1 MSSFSL
7 KSVFE
12 AVHQAVVDA
21 AAAVEN
27 ASWTSLRGRYFTQAD
42 DGTYTPKTV
51 RMTLPHVDQGQM
63 TQQPFELPLFA
74 LTKHHSLA
82 VDTMKVEFDVEL
94 RGLDK
99 PDDSLM
105 AAMPRGLLS
114 RNPTA
119 KVSITF
125 KGGDAHEG
133 VMLLND
139 KILKSFP
146 R

>member
-7 KSVFE
+7 KAVFE

-27 ASWTSLRGRYFTQAD
+27 ASWTSLRDRYFTQAE

-51 RMTLPHVDQGQM
+51 RMTLPHADQGKV
-63 TQQPFELPLFA
+63 TQQPFDLPLFA

-99 PDDSLM
+99 PEDCLM

>member
-7 KSVFE
+7 KAVFE

-27 ASWTSLRGRYFTQAD
+27 ASWTSLRDRYFTQAE
-42 DGTYTPKTV
+42 DGTYAPKTV

-63 TQQPFELPLFA
+63 TQQPFEHPLFA

-94 RGLDK
+94 RGLDN

>member
-27 ASWTSLRGRYFTQAD
+27 ASWTSLRDRYFTQAD
-42 DGTYTPKTV
+42 DGTYTPKIV
-51 RMTLPHVDQGQM
+51 RMTLPHVDQGKV
-63 TQQPFELPLFA
+63 TQQPFDLPLFA

-82 VDTMKVEFDVEL
+82 MDTMKVEFDIEL

-114 RNPTA
+114 RGPTA

>member
-7 KSVFE
+7 KAVFE

-21 AAAVEN
+21 GASVEK
-27 ASWTSLRGRYFTQAD
+27 ASWQSLCDRYFTQAA
-42 DGTYTPKTV
+42 DGTYAPKTV
-51 RMTLPHVDQGQM
+51 RMTLPHVDQGQV
-63 TQQPFELPLFA
+63 TQQPYDLPLFA
-74 LTKHHSLA
+74 LVRHHALSM
-82 VDTMKVEFDVEL
+82 DTLKVEFDVEL
-94 RGLDK
+94 RGLDNT
-99 PDDSLM
+99 DDALM
-105 AAMPRGLLS
+105 AAMPKGFLS
-114 RNPTA
+114 RTPTA

>member
-7 KSVFE
+7 KAVFE

-21 AAAVEN
+21 GASVEK
-27 ASWTSLRGRYFTQAD
+27 ASWQSLCDRYFTQGA
-42 DGTYTPKTV
+42 DGTYEPKTI
-51 RMTLPHVDQGQM
+51 RMTLPHVDKGQV
-63 TQQPFELPLFA
+63 TQQPYDLPLFA
-74 LTKHHSLA
+74 LVRHHALSM
-82 VDTMKVEFDVEL
+82 DTLKVEFDVEL

-99 PDDSLM
+99 SDDALM
-105 AAMPRGLLS
+105 AAMPKGFLS

-119 KVSITF
+119 KVSIAF

>member
-7 KSVFE
+7 KAVFE
-12 AVHQAVVDA
+12 SVHQAVVDA
-21 AAAVEN
+21 AASVEN
-27 ASWTSLRGRYFTQAD
+27 ASWQSLCDRYFTQAA
-42 DGTYTPKTV
+42 DGTYEPKTI
-51 RMTLPHVDQGQM
+51 RLTLPHVDQGQVA
-63 TQQPFELPLFA
+63 QKPYDIPLFA
-74 LTKHHSLA
+74 LVKHHALA
-82 VDTMKVEFDVEL
+82 MDTLKVEFDVEL

-99 PDDSLM
+99 PDDALM
-105 AAMPRGLLS
+105 AAMPAGFLS

>member
-7 KSVFE
+7 KAVFE

-21 AAAVEN
+21 AGAVEN
-27 ASWTSLRGRYFTQAD
+27 ASWTALCDRYFTQSE
-42 DGTYTPKTV
+42 DGSYAPKTV
-51 RMTLPHVDQGQM
+51 RLNLPHAEQGQV
-63 TQQPFELPLFA
+63 TQQPYELPLFA

-82 VDTMKVEFDVEL
+82 IDTLKVEFDVEL

>member
-1 MSSFSL
+1 MSSFAL
-7 KSVFE
+7 KAVFQ

-27 ASWTSLRGRYFTQAD
+27 ASWTSLRDRYFTQED
-42 DGTYTPKTV
+42 EGTYAPKTV
-51 RMTLPHVDQGQM
+51 RLTLPHVDQGKV

-74 LTKHHSLA
+74 LAKHHSLA
-82 VDTMKVEFDVEL
+82 IDTLKVEFDVEL
-94 RGLDK
+94 RGPDK
-99 PDDSLM
+99 PDDPLIASM
-105 AAMPRGLLS
+105 SRGLLS
-114 RNPTA
+114 RNSTA

-133 VMLLND
+133 VMRLND
-139 KILKSFP
+139 KILQSFP

>member
-27 ASWTSLRGRYFTQAD
+27 ASWTSLRDRYFTQAD
-42 DGTYTPKTV
+42 DGTYTPKIV